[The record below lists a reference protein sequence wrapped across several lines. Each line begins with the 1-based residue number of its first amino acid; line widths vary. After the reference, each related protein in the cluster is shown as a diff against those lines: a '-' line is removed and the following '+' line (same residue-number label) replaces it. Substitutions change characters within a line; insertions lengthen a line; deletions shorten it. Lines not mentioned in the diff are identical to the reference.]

1 MVKTCPPNQEN
12 CDKILSKLSS
22 IENRLNVI
30 ENETPSNETINEPN
44 NSLDLDTYKKC
55 QQAYYSQENN
65 KENVQCSM
73 FETFYDDDDEE

>member
-22 IENRLNVI
+22 IENRLQLI
-30 ENETPSNETINEPN
+30 ENETPLSQTVNEPN
-44 NSLDLDTYKKC
+44 VSLNTYKKC

-73 FETFYDDDDEE
+73 FEIDDDDDEE